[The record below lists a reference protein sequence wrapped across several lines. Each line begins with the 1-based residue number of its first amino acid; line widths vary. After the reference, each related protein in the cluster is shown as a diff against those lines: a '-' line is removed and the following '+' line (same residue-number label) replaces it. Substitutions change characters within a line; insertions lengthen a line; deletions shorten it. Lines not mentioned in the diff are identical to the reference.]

1 MLKSIFRKT
10 TFLLSINCRLYCFNE
25 FLVENGIIYNFQKVE
40 EMKNLEM
47 TAKKLKNH
55 TTKIHNQKIFENLN
69 LGPENIE
76 FFDIFEAVNVK
87 IIFEA
92 SAFEFDEQRL
102 NKRKHELELD
112 RQLNKALDCGVN
124 EVYKNMSLYPKALS
138 KIPHIKTTLVKRLSE
153 EYLKIIESRIHIVLA
168 RAMELNP
175 SDEDVALELIENA
188 IA

>member
-1 MLKSIFRKT
+1 M
-10 TFLLSINCRLYCFNE
+10 
-25 FLVENGIIYNFQKVE
+25 
-40 EMKNLEM
+40 
-47 TAKKLKNH
+47 
-55 TTKIHNQKIFENLN
+55 N

-124 EVYKNMSLYPKALS
+124 EVYKNM
-138 KIPHIKTTLVKRLSE
+138 
-153 EYLKIIESRIHIVLA
+153 
-168 RAMELNP
+168 
-175 SDEDVALELIENA
+175 
-188 IA
+188 